1 MALVR
6 PRRTLAE
13 VDCPSVGAVG
23 AVGEPGVAAMVGVLA
38 IVVDG
43 AVVRACTRSR
53 THTAAAYSGR

>member
-13 VDCPSVGAVG
+13 VDCPSVG

-43 AVVRACTRSR
+43 AVVRARTRSR